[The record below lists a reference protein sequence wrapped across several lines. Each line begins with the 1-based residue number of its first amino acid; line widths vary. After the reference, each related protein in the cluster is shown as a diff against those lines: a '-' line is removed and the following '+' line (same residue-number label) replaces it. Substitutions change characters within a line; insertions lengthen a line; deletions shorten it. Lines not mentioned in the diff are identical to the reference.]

1 METGTEYM
9 VFLFYFDYL
18 KSVFFFFMSKYN
30 YINDK
35 KSKIMS
41 SNPFAIIKFLED
53 RFPEKAIFLP
63 ELRSM

>member
-1 METGTEYM
+1 
-9 VFLFYFDYL
+9 
-18 KSVFFFFMSKYN
+18 MSKDN
-30 YINDK
+30 FFNDK

-63 ELRSM
+63 ELRSMYYTTYVICILIYAF